1 MLSACALFG
10 PPQSS
15 YPQRAVPVTLKV
27 NTESLEAA
35 LSGWRLRRFPGTL
48 ESLRGLR
55 LLYDIRTPAKPVLA
69 ATRSIVRSNP
79 RLDPLDALVLAT
91 HATHVARA
99 EGLDPAFFCATI
111 LQESLFDPWAVSR
124 AGAIG
129 IAQFTLDT
137 AGDFGIDPFD
147 WRDAMRGSAALL
159 GEYFRAYRSVYPD
172 PYAVTLAAY
181 NAGPFAVQRYR
192 GVPHYTETRDYIT
205 LVYVRWSR
213 IVRDVTGVVAP
224 PP

>member
-1 MLSACALFG
+1 M
-10 PPQSS
+10 
-15 YPQRAVPVTLKV
+15 
-27 NTESLEAA
+27 
-35 LSGWRLRRFPGTL
+35 
-48 ESLRGLR
+48 
-55 LLYDIRTPAKPVLA
+55 YDIRTPVKPVLA
-69 ATRSIVRSNP
+69 VTRSIMRANP

-91 HATHVARA
+91 HAMHVARA
-99 EGLDPAFFCATI
+99 EGLDPAFFCATL

-147 WRDAMRGSAALL
+147 WRAAMRGSAALL
-159 GEYFRAYRSVYPD
+159 GEYLRAYRGVYPD

-181 NAGPFAVQRYR
+181 NAGPFAVTHYR
-192 GVPHYTETRDYIT
+192 GVPHYPETRDYIT

-213 IVRDVTGVVAP
+213 IVRDVTGVAAP